1 MAEAVFLKGDIIRG
15 KKGSPYTITNEE
27 MVKAEVIDVNPNGT
41 IDIKVLKH
49 KWKHWDGEEFYC
61 LEPEYFEHVPMLKV
75 GDIVTGNELSDR
87 LYLFT
92 TSKMTKARVL
102 RVENGRIDLEV
113 LKHEEDSYAEGRKFT
128 NLQESAFTK
137 LNKFSVGDI
146 ITGTDESDDEY
157 GITTSEMTK
166 GEVVEV
172 LDEDRIRVKIL
183 EHETSPYAIGD
194 TYPVEA
200 KYFKLVED
208 DKDAKKEEEKPMSKI
223 VEEVLEAYNEV
234 LEAFDDEE
242 SDVNDECDDTYEI
255 MMELPDG
262 TKLYMDSETLVKLMK
277 ELKGSVL

>member
-1 MAEAVFLKGDIIRG
+1 MTKAVFLKGDIIRG
-15 KKGSPYTITNEE
+15 KKGSERYTITNGK
-27 MVKAEVIDVNPNGT
+27 MTKAEVIDVNPNGT
-41 IDIKVLKH
+41 IDVKVLEHEYK
-49 KWKHWDGEEFYC
+49 DYEGEEFYC

-75 GDIVTGNELSDR
+75 GDIVTGNKLSDE

-92 TSKMTKARVL
+92 TSKMEKARVL
-102 RVENGRIDLEV
+102 RVENGRIDVEV
-113 LKHEEDSYAEGRKFT
+113 LKHEDSHVEGHKFT

-146 ITGTDESDDEY
+146 ITGTDESDIEY

-172 LDEDRIRVKIL
+172 IDEDRIRVKIL

-194 TYPVEA
+194 AFDVEA

-208 DKDAKKEEEKPMSKI
+208 DKDEKKEE
-223 VEEVLEAYNEV
+223 VEEVVKAYNEV
-234 LEAFDDEE
+234 LEAFSDEE

-262 TKLYMDSETLVKLMK
+262 TKLYMDSETLIKVMK
-277 ELKGSVL
+277 ELNGSVL